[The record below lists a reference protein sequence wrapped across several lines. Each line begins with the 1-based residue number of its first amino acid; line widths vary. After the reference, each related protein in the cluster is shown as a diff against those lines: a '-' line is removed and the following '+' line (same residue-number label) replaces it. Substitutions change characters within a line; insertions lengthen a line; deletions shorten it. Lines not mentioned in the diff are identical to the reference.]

1 MEGPA
6 ASPSA
11 RQKFR
16 PVAKVWPGTQPETHS
31 AIQQDEAPWR
41 FGHEL
46 ALLAVLFL
54 LAASSRAW
62 LIGHTEVAARDSVG
76 FIRYALE
83 LERYPWKEVLERS
96 LQHPGYPMV
105 LLAVSWPVRHF
116 LGETNSVSMQL
127 SAQLASALAGVLLI
141 IPMYYLGRDLF
152 GRRAGFWG
160 TALFQ
165 CLPVSARVMSDALSE
180 ATFLLFTATALL
192 LAVRA
197 LRGQSAARFAWC
209 GLFSGLAYLT
219 RPEGALIVVA
229 TSLVLIAM
237 QFVSSCRQ
245 SWPRV
250 FVCGTALLV
259 TAAAIGSPYVLVTGR
274 LTNKPTPRRLW
285 ETAVSEETPKQG
297 GARECDLQSN
307 GGSGRSAWPLGGSA
321 PRSQTCFPPRSQ
333 TCFPPR
339 SQTPVWERSGGPLT
353 ASVLAI
359 YAPENLKDRRL
370 WGLYAIATEVT
381 KDFQYLCVL
390 PLLLGLWRFRDRLKT
405 GGGWVLLV
413 LCLLQS
419 FILWRLAVVVG
430 YVSDRHV
437 LVLVLCGVFVAAGG
451 VFVIGEFVA
460 RCVHRLRSGST
471 AGSVP
476 FVESSKL
483 SVVLF
488 LTLMGVG
495 LHEALKP
502 LHANRAGHR
511 QAGLWLAEHTEL
523 ADPVADPFCWAHYYA
538 GRVFWEGLTPPA
550 PPGYIPTQ
558 YVVLERSPSSDHSRL
573 PTIDHAKALAARGH
587 VVYHWPVEKTEE
599 EAKILVYAVPPH

>member
-1 MEGPA
+1 
-6 ASPSA
+6 
-11 RQKFR
+11 
-16 PVAKVWPGTQPETHS
+16 VAKIWPGSQPETHA
-31 AIQQDEAPWR
+31 AIHQDEPPWR

-105 LLAVSWPVRHF
+105 LLAVSWPVRYF
-116 LGETNSVSMQL
+116 LGGTDSVSMQL

-180 ATFLLFTATALL
+180 ATFLLFTTTALL

-197 LRGQSAARFAWC
+197 LRSQSVARYAWC

-219 RPEGALIVVA
+219 RPEGALVVVA
-229 TSLVLIAM
+229 TGVVLIAM
-237 QFVSSCRQ
+237 QFVSSGQR
-245 SWPRV
+245 SWLRV
-250 FVCGTALLV
+250 FACATALVV
-259 TAAAIGSPYVLVTGR
+259 TAAAIASPYVLVTGR

-297 GARECDLQSN
+297 RGREYDLHSARFVVPPS
-307 GGSGRSAWPLGGSA
+307 GGGELPPAKAGTTNLAGS
-321 PRSQTCFPPRSQ
+321 
-333 TCFPPR
+333 PPR
-339 SQTPVWERSGGPLT
+339 SQTPVWEQGGGPLT

-359 YAPENLKDRRL
+359 YAPENLKNRRL

-381 KDFQYLCVL
+381 KDFQYLCML
-390 PLLLGLWRFRDRLKT
+390 PLVLGLWRFRDRLNT
-405 GGGWVLLV
+405 GGAWVLLV
-413 LCLLQS
+413 LCLLHS
-419 FILWRLAVVVG
+419 LILWRLAVVVG

-437 LVLVLCGVFVAAGG
+437 LVLVLCGVYVAAGG
-451 VFVIGEFVA
+451 VFVLGELIA
-460 RCVHRLRSGST
+460 RCVHHLRSGSI
-471 AGSVP
+471 AGSAP
-476 FVESSKL
+476 FIESGKL
-483 SVVLF
+483 SLVLF
-488 LTLMGVG
+488 LTLIGVG

-511 QAGLWLAEHTEL
+511 QAGLWLAENTQL
-523 ADPVADPFCWAHYYA
+523 ADPVVDPFCWAHYYA

-573 PTIDHAKALAARGH
+573 PTMDHAKALAARGQ
-587 VVYHWPVEKTEE
+587 VVYHWPVEKTEA
-599 EAKILVYAVPPH
+599 EAKILVYAVPPR